1 MIKELLRKLGYADE
15 DITKIEKGLSDEKIF
30 LTKDEN
36 IEERYSK
43 LKTQKEELEGQVNT
57 LTEINTNIQTEY
69 DNYKKGSIT
78 QEEYETKVKEI
89 QEEADNKVKQNNF
102 DSKLAVKLM
111 SKEIN
116 AKDVVDIKANL
127 DMSKISLDGENFIGL
142 DEQIKSLKEKKD
154 YLFNKEETVITG
166 VGENGKQ
173 KVNEDDHKLDTM
185 SYSQMCD
192 YLEKNPDVKI

>member
-1 MIKELLRKLGYADE
+1 MIKELLKKLGYTDE
-15 DITKIEKGLSDEKIF
+15 DVTKIEKGLSDEKIF
-30 LTKDEN
+30 LTKEEKV
-36 IEERYSK
+36 EERYSK
-43 LKTQKEELEGQVNT
+43 LKAQKEDLEKQVQT
-57 LTEINTNIQTEY
+57 LTETNTNIQTEY

-116 AKDVVDIKANL
+116 AKDVIDIKANL

-142 DEQIKSLKEKKD
+142 DEQINSLKERKD
-154 YLFNKEETVITG
+154 YLFNKEETIITG
-166 VGENGKQ
+166 SGESGRQ
-173 KVNEDDHKLDTM
+173 KADENDHKLDTM
-185 SYSQMCD
+185 SYSEMCD
-192 YLEKNPDVKI
+192 YLEKNPDAKI

>member
-78 QEEYETKVKEI
+78 QEEYETKVIEI

-102 DSKLAVKLM
+102 DS
-111 SKEIN
+111 
-116 AKDVVDIKANL
+116 
-127 DMSKISLDGENFIGL
+127 
-142 DEQIKSLKEKKD
+142 
-154 YLFNKEETVITG
+154 
-166 VGENGKQ
+166 
-173 KVNEDDHKLDTM
+173 
-185 SYSQMCD
+185 
-192 YLEKNPDVKI
+192 